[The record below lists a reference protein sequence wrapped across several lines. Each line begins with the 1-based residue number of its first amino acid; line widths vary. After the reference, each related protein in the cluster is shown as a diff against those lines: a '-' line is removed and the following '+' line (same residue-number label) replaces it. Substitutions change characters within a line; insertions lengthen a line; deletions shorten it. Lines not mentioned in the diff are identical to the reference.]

1 MFILLNQNKYPPIKK
16 INVNIEKKER
26 RVANPFQKF
35 FKIIARRCMEMA
47 DRKRSMIR
55 NDLIRQ
61 LESKGAATK
70 YYLNLVEDYMFLYDQ
85 KEMLQ
90 KNIEENGAIVE
101 YVNSRGIPSR
111 KKNEACDML
120 LKTNMQMLKTLEF
133 LRINPND
140 IVQVAKKD
148 EEDEL

>member
-1 MFILLNQNKYPPIKK
+1 MS
-16 INVNIEKKER
+16 
-26 RVANPFQKF
+26 
-35 FKIIARRCMEMA
+35 

-61 LESKGAATK
+61 LESKGTATK
-70 YYLNLVEDYMFLYDQ
+70 YYLNLVDDYMFLYDQ

>member
-1 MFILLNQNKYPPIKK
+1 
-16 INVNIEKKER
+16 
-26 RVANPFQKF
+26 
-35 FKIIARRCMEMA
+35 MA

-61 LESKGAATK
+61 LESKGADTK

>member
-1 MFILLNQNKYPPIKK
+1 
-16 INVNIEKKER
+16 
-26 RVANPFQKF
+26 
-35 FKIIARRCMEMA
+35 MA
-47 DRKRSMIR
+47 DRKRSMIK

-61 LESKGAATK
+61 LQSKGAATK
-70 YYLNLVEDYMFLYDQ
+70 YYLDLVEDYMFLYDQ

-101 YVNSRGIPSR
+101 YVNSRGFPSR

-140 IVQVAKKD
+140 IVQVSNKD
-148 EEDEL
+148 YEDEL

>member
-1 MFILLNQNKYPPIKK
+1 ML
-16 INVNIEKKER
+16 VVGER